1 MGRHPHIF
9 YDILAD
15 TVDQVFL
22 VILFIIT
29 LMAAQ
34 GITGQRMTPVGK
46 TLTEDW
52 RIYKIHTEMCLF
64 ADSSILFRSL
74 SHQPYT
80 G

>member
-1 MGRHPHIF
+1 MGHHPHIF

-46 TLTEDW
+46 TLTED
-52 RIYKIHTEMCLF
+52 
-64 ADSSILFRSL
+64 
-74 SHQPYT
+74 
-80 G
+80 